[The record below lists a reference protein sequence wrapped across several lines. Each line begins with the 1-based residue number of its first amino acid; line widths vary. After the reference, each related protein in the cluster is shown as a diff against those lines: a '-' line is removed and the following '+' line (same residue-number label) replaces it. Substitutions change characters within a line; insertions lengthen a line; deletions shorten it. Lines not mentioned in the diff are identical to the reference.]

1 MNRIVYPN
9 AKINL
14 GLKVLGKREDGFHN
28 IETIFLPVPSLTD
41 ILEIADSYI
50 LEGEFGR
57 GVVRCGK
64 VQFKQTGIEA
74 GNPTDNLCVKAY
86 NIIDEA
92 MNGELPPVY
101 MHLHKQIPV
110 GAGLGGGSADAS
122 FALKALNGM
131 YRCRLSKK
139 RLKELSLSLGSDCPF
154 FIDNIPMLGEGRGEL
169 LTPIDFELPR
179 GYRLEFIFPP
189 VFVSTAD
196 AYRGITPRDKWPEQ
210 PVDKEPLPELVKAP
224 VSEWKN
230 LIFNDFEQTVFAK
243 YPTLAEYKQSL
254 YDRGAIYASMSGSG
268 SSMFGIFPVE
278 QVE

>member
-1 MNRIVYPN
+1 MNRVIYPN

-14 GLKVLGKREDGFHN
+14 GLKVLDKREDGFHN

-50 LEGEFGR
+50 LDGEFGR

-74 GNPTDNLCVKAY
+74 GDPANNLCVKAY

-122 FALKALNGM
+122 FALKALNSM

-139 RLKELSLSLGSDCPF
+139 RLKELSLSIGSDCPF
-154 FIDNIPMLGEGRGEL
+154 FIDNVPMLGRGRGEL
-169 LTPIDFELPR
+169 LTPIDFKLPG
-179 GYRLEFIFPP
+179 GYHIEFLFPP

-196 AYRGITPRDKWPEQ
+196 AYRGITPRDKRLVA
-210 PVDKEPLPELVKAP
+210 PVDKQPLHELLKAP
-224 VSEWKN
+224 VAEWKN

-254 YDRGAIYASMSGSG
+254 YNRGAVYASMSGSG
-268 SSMFGIFPVE
+268 SSMFGIFP
-278 QVE
+278 QD